1 VAAGEPGIVQVDA
14 VTARGM
20 LEADVRSGV
29 ARRMDKLQACVQD
42 PKNQE
47 KGALSLKIGVD
58 PSGSVNYSRA
68 MGGDLSGTP
77 LGTCLLA
84 VFYKM
89 GFAAKGVTG
98 ASFEISLRVP

>member
-1 VAAGEPGIVQVDA
+1 VQVDA

-20 LEADVRSGV
+20 LEADVRGGV
-29 ARRMDKLQACVQD
+29 ARRMDKLQACAAD
-42 PKNQE
+42 PKNQQ

-58 PSGSVNYSRA
+58 PSGSVHYSRA
-68 MGGDLSGTP
+68 TAGDLGGTP

-89 GFAAKGVTG
+89 GFAAT
-98 ASFEISLRVP
+98 AANSANFEITLRVP

>member
-1 VAAGEPGIVQVDA
+1 VRGG
-14 VTARGM
+14 VT
-20 LEADVRSGV
+20 
-29 ARRMDKLQACVQD
+29 RRMDKLQACLVD
-42 PKNQE
+42 PKNQA

-58 PSGSVNYSRA
+58 PSGSVTYSKA
-68 MGGDLSGTP
+68 LGGDLSGTP

-98 ASFEISLRVP
+98 ATFEISLRVP